1 MHEDKVIGILK
12 ENGIDCVLTL
22 PCDKARDLFFLLP
35 EKFPHIGLSRE
46 EDGVG
51 VSAGEY
57 LAGKHPAMVIQS
69 SGLGNML
76 NALLSLHRTYDLPL
90 PIIASWRGGDTEKIP
105 AQIPFNRALPK
116 ILEAAGIPCTIIGSG
131 DELGKI
137 GTVIRQSFQEKIP
150 HVALISPPCLE
161 DSDPLGAPVCGTRPD
176 TRRAIHLAYYR
187 PARNP
192 VMTRYE
198 AIRSIMSYLPD
209 EAAVVANI
217 GVPSKELY
225 AARDRDLNF
234 YMLGSYTQASP
245 IGLGIA
251 HASPKRDVVV
261 LDGDGSLLGTGI
273 LPVIASARSVRLT
286 IICLDNGTFGSTG
299 NQPNT
304 AAASADLEL
313 LAIAAGFPNTCRVQ
327 TPEEIRTALETPGA
341 GPRFIH
347 AVICPGNSDVKNIPY
362 TPAFLRDR
370 FMQALRR
377 P

>member
-1 MHEDKVIGILK
+1 MHEDTVIGILK
-12 ENGIDCVLTL
+12 ENGIDCALTL

-57 LAGKHPAMVIQS
+57 LAGKRPAMVIQS

-116 ILEAAGIPCTIIGSG
+116 ILDAAGIPCTIIGSG

-137 GTVIRQSFQEKIP
+137 GTVIRKSFDEKIP
-150 HVALISPPCLE
+150 CVALIAPPCLE
-161 DSDPLGAPVCGTRPD
+161 DPDPSCSPVCGTRRDSRP
-176 TRRAIHLAYYR
+176 AVHLVYER

-192 VMTRYE
+192 AMTRYE
-198 AIRSIMSYLPD
+198 AIRSLMTHLPD
-209 EAAVVANI
+209 ETAVVANI
-217 GVPSKELY
+217 GVPGRELY
-225 AARDRDLNF
+225 AVRDRNLNF

-245 IGLGIA
+245 IGFGIA
-251 HASPKRDVVV
+251 HAAPKRDVVV
-261 LDGDGSLLGTGI
+261 LDGDGSLLGTAI
-273 LPVIASARSVRLT
+273 LPVIASTRPANLT

-304 AAASADLEL
+304 AAVSADLEL
-313 LAIAAGFPNTCRVQ
+313 LAIAAGFTNTCRVQ
-327 TPEEIRTALETPGA
+327 TPEEIRAALETPGS

-347 AVICPGNSDVKNIPY
+347 VVIRPGNSDVKNIPCN
-362 TPAFLRDR
+362 PAFIRDR
-370 FMQALRR
+370 FMQALQRN
-377 P
+377 